1 MINDASDLDKNRE
14 AELEELAKEFAAN
27 KVSAAGVSNIVQSRS
42 TVRRCLWFIA
52 VMSCITFMGYMTV
65 KVILEYLSY
74 PKVLIIE
81 DEILPKLTFPAVS
94 ICSLNP
100 ISSHYIKH
108 TSLKKILDLK
118 KIKSN
123 FTAEIRNSSIRED
136 CLRDLLCEWSWFEEK
151 CKCVDNPCL
160 TEFCLSQNA
169 SQCSCLWSFCEGEG
183 LKVNGCRITYNGD
196 EKICLCDGMSG
207 EKDDDYDIDEFMRVE
222 EELYDLLDAIDHDE
236 VKELIRVIK
245 QSVTHDLVD
254 IDEAL
259 QPSTKE
265 LYQYGVTFDSLV
277 ASCTFEGTRCHRE
290 NFTVLYDPV
299 YGKCYM
305 FNFVG
310 NGEIGS
316 EKPIEIQTYGSMSGL
331 QLLLRVTD
339 DNALDLLRREIG
351 ARIVIHDP
359 HILPFVTEYG
369 VNIRPKDM
377 TAIELSYSKVERLT
391 KPWGN
396 CIDNYQMANDEPY
409 TVLGCEK
416 NCVYRIMTDICNCT
430 MRHLL
435 RGAVLNK
442 LKPAF
447 ALCNV
452 SNLLEKL
459 CSEMVMDNINSFR
472 DLSYCDCRSPCSE
485 TVYSYTVAS
494 SKLNENYY
502 KTAKAIRTL
511 NLDSEGKVKY
521 MNYTH
526 TKSMLGVKV
535 YFNSFLVSSQ
545 KEVPSYSWETLMAN
559 IGGNLGFFMG
569 LTLVTFL
576 EIAEFIWDFVRT
588 AYRRIS
594 NNRKKDQGGRFSC
607 DETGKRR
614 RSF

>member
-1 MINDASDLDKNRE
+1 MNTKKE
-14 AELEELAKEFAAN
+14 VELEELAKEFAAN
-27 KVSAAGVSNIVQSRS
+27 KVSAAGVSNIVLSRS
-42 TVRRCLWFIA
+42 GARRCLWFIA

-81 DEILPKLTFPAVS
+81 DEILHKLPFPAVT

-100 ISSHYIKH
+100 ISSHYIKD

-118 KIKSN
+118 QIQKN
-123 FTAEIRNSSIRED
+123 FTAEVRNASVRED
-136 CLRDLLCEWSWFEEK
+136 CLRELLCEWSWFEEK
-151 CKCVDNPCL
+151 CNCVKNPCL
-160 TEFCLSQNA
+160 TEYCLAQNS
-169 SQCSCLWSFCEGEG
+169 SQCSCLWSFCENDV
-183 LKVNGCRITYNGD
+183 LKVNGCRIVYEGGD
-196 EKICLCDGMSG
+196 KICLCNGVSSG
-207 EKDDDYDIDEFMRVE
+207 GDDDDE
-222 EELYDLLDAIDHDE
+222 EEDYFMQEYYRFMELIDAIDHHE
-236 VKELIRVIK
+236 VKELIRLIK
-245 QSVTHDLVD
+245 SSGTHDLVD
-254 IDEAL
+254 MDEAL
-259 QPSTKE
+259 QPTTKE

-277 ASCTFEGTRCHRE
+277 ASCTFEGARCHRE
-290 NFTVLYDPV
+290 NFTVLYDPL

-310 NGEIGS
+310 NDETGS
-316 EKPIEIQTYGSMSGL
+316 EKPIDIQTYGSMSGL

-339 DNALDLLRREIG
+339 ENALDLLRREIG
-351 ARIVIHDP
+351 ARVVIHDP
-359 HILPFVTEYG
+359 HILPFVAEYG

-377 TAIELSYSKVERLT
+377 TAIELSYSKIERLT
-391 KPWGN
+391 KPWGS
-396 CIDNYQMANDEPY
+396 CSDHYRMSNDEPY

-416 NCVYRIMTDICNCT
+416 HCVFRAMTEECNCT

-442 LKPAF
+442 LRPAF
-447 ALCNV
+447 PLCNV
-452 SNLLEKL
+452 SVLEQRF
-459 CSEMVMDNINSFR
+459 CSEFVMENIDTYR
-472 DLSYCDCRSPCSE
+472 EVPECDCRSPCSE
-485 TVYSYTVAS
+485 AVYSYTVAS

-511 NLDSEGKVKY
+511 NFDSEGRIKY

-576 EIAEFIWDFVRT
+576 EIAEFIWDFILT
-588 AYRRIS
+588 ACRRIS
-594 NNRKKDQGGRFSC
+594 SNRKRDQGDRFPY
-607 DETGKRR
+607 DETEKTRKRR
-614 RSF
+614 GSF

>member
-1 MINDASDLDKNRE
+1 
-14 AELEELAKEFAAN
+14 
-27 KVSAAGVSNIVQSRS
+27 
-42 TVRRCLWFIA
+42 
-52 VMSCITFMGYMTV
+52 MSCITFMGYMTV
-65 KVILEYLSY
+65 NVILEYLSY

-81 DEILPKLTFPAVS
+81 DEILHKLPFPAVT

-100 ISSHYIKH
+100 ISSHYIKY

-118 KIKSN
+118 QLKKN
-123 FTAEIRNSSIRED
+123 FTAEVRNDSVRDD

-151 CKCVDNPCL
+151 CNCVKNPCL
-160 TEFCLSQNA
+160 TEFCLAQN
-169 SQCSCLWSFCEGEG
+169 STQCNCLWSFCESKG
-183 LKVNGCRITYNGD
+183 LKVNGCRIAYEDG
-196 EKICLCDGMSG
+196 EKFCLCDGASG
-207 EKDDDYDIDEFMRVE
+207 EDKDTEDAVDMYMKDR
-222 EELYDLLDAIDHDE
+222 ELEALVSAIDHQE
-236 VKELIRVIK
+236 VKELVRLIK
-245 QSVTHDLVD
+245 LSDTHDLID
-254 IDEAL
+254 IDEVL
-259 QPSTKE
+259 QPTTRE

-290 NFTVLYDPV
+290 NFTVLYDPI

-305 FNFVG
+305 FNYVG
-310 NGEIGS
+310 NDETGA

-339 DNALDLLRREIG
+339 ENALDLFRREIG

-359 HILPFVTEYG
+359 HILPFVAEYG
-369 VNIRPKDM
+369 VNVRPSDM
-377 TAIELSYSKVERLT
+377 TAIELSYSQIERLT

-396 CIDNYQMANDEPY
+396 CSDHYRMSNDEPY

-416 NCVYRIMTDICNCT
+416 HCVLRVMTEGCNCT

-435 RGAVLNK
+435 RGVVLNK
-442 LKPAF
+442 LKPAYP
-447 ALCNV
+447 LCNV
-452 SNLLEKL
+452 SDDDQRN
-459 CSEMVMDNINSFR
+459 CYEMVMENIDTFR
-472 DLSYCDCRSPCSE
+472 ELPECDCRSPCRDN
-485 TVYSYTVAS
+485 VYSYTVAS

-511 NLDSEGKVKY
+511 NMDSEGRIKY

-559 IGGNLGFFMG
+559 VGGNLGFFMG

-576 EIAEFIWDFVRT
+576 EIAEFIWDFILT
-588 AYRRIS
+588 ACRRI
-594 NNRKKDQGGRFSC
+594 NNSRKRSEEGRFPN
-607 DETGKRR
+607 DEIEKIRKRR
-614 RSF
+614 GSF